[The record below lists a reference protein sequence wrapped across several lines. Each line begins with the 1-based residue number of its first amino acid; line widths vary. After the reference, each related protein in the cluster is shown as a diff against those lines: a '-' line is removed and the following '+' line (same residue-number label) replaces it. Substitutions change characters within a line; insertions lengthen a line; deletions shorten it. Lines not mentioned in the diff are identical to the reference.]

1 MKLGH
6 FVLVLVALIN
16 ANLATAQI
24 DRAKG
29 LEAVD
34 SAYQHHR
41 AEAEKRITQFLQRS
55 GSGRVLTQETGA
67 RIFLVDVSPS
77 GIPIYIKSDNAEVAT
92 SLNVDELRS
101 TGSLGLNLEGAGIQV
116 GIWDEGRVRNNHVE
130 FGGRVTQIDNPSSS
144 FNFHATHVMGTMIA
158 AGVNANAKGMAPKAT
173 AIAFDFNGDVSEM
186 SGQAKPDQ
194 TSIILSN
201 HSYGTL
207 SGWDNGTGN
216 WVWHG
221 DPSISN
227 TIDWKFG
234 FYNSTSR
241 FYDDIAFNAPYYL
254 IVKSAGNDNNDVGD
268 GSRPPDCNPFDCI
281 PTNGVAKNILTVGA
295 VKKLAGPYTGP
306 SDVEITSFSS
316 FGPSDDGRIKPD
328 IVAPGQ
334 AVFSTSETTTT
345 SYAAASGT
353 SMSSPATTGTLA
365 LLQELYKNLNGG
377 NLMKAATLKALAI
390 HTAREVGTSP
400 GPDFKFGWGLL
411 DAKAA
416 AETIINKD
424 DQNIFIQEL
433 TLASGGS
440 FEMNLTPK
448 ENEKIT
454 ATLVWTDPAGPVL
467 APSLNPTTKTLV
479 NNLNLSLIDDGGTT
493 QFPWKLNGA
502 NPSAAATKGINT
514 VDNVEKLEFDL
525 PEPRDYKLRVDHSG
539 TLVNGSQDFSLI
551 LTYSSLVDPR
561 TKYYWI
567 GNTGNWN
574 DGTKW
579 SLSSGGV
586 PANAVPGSEDNV
598 IFDENSFSADN
609 QTLSLAQ
616 DQQCYSIRW
625 FANENILWSLNS
637 HNLEVGAGINL
648 LTDNITT
655 TSAGSMTLLGLGEGE
670 NTVSLGD
677 NDLSDLTIEFDGS
690 ASWVL
695 TGDVSLSG
703 INMHEGLLKINGANI
718 SINNIDFAGVASKSM
733 SVENTTITGSGTVL
747 IDWSGVELEVV
758 NSSLLCPAASTFSID
773 FGSNTFAG
781 TIELAGG
788 QLNATGSGEMAQVA
802 GAGTLVAQ
810 SDLTWGDISLEAG
823 SILTIQE
830 GSQQTVKGTFD
841 LAGTIGSNVVVQSS
855 GAGLAIIN
863 FELNQKICLDHLT
876 IDNVEVTGE
885 STISA
890 GLNSTLTNSPGWVED
905 DCSNILFADF
915 EVSFNCE
922 NASVYFT
929 DKSSGPISSRTWNF
943 GDDASQTNESKEINP
958 IHFFEG
964 PGQFAVTLT
973 ISDGTSSDSYLRT
986 ISLLPSVLIENRIEL
1001 NNGKLISFQPAEA
1014 YQWVLDGKVLEGAD
1028 TRSIDFINGFGEY
1041 AVLTFDEVC
1050 NRRSEPFLVTGFG
1063 EDSQTGGLYVY
1074 PNPAVD
1080 HLNVLSG
1087 SALDNI
1093 KITDQI
1099 GRELFPLWNK
1109 TDDGAEIDI
1118 SEFPRGIY
1126 ILHVQSESQIF
1137 YRRVVFR

>member
-1 MKLGH
+1 MLKY
-6 FVLVLVALIN
+6 FVLLLTGLLTF
-16 ANLATAQI
+16 NLAPAQSN
-24 DRAKG
+24 RLRG

-34 SAYQHHR
+34 SAYQHYQ
-41 AEAEKRITQFLQRS
+41 AEAEKRIARFLQRS
-55 GSGRVLTQETGA
+55 GSGRVLTQGNGSK
-67 RIFLVDVSPS
+67 IFLIDVSPS

-101 TGSLGLNLEGAGIQV
+101 TGSLGLNLEGTGIQL

-130 FGGRVTQIDNPSSS
+130 FGGRVTQIDNPSPS
-144 FNFHATHVMGTMIA
+144 FNFHATHVMGTMLA
-158 AGVNANAKGMAPKAT
+158 AGINANAKGMAPKAT

-186 SGQAKPDQ
+186 SNQAKPDQ
-194 TSIILSN
+194 TSIVLSN

-227 TIDWKFG
+227 SIDWKFG

-254 IVKSAGNDNNDVGD
+254 IVKSAGNDNSDVGD
-268 GSRPPDCNPFDCI
+268 GSRPADCNPFDCI

-295 VKKLAGPYTGP
+295 VKKLSGPYTGP

-334 AVFSTSETTTT
+334 AVLSTSEATTT
-345 SYAAASGT
+345 SYATASGT

-390 HTAREVGTSP
+390 HTAREAGTSP

-416 AETIINKD
+416 AETIINRD

-433 TLASGGS
+433 SLSNGNV

-467 APSLNPTTKTLV
+467 TPSLNPTTKTLV

-493 QFPWKLNGA
+493 QFPWKLNAA
-502 NPSAAATKGINT
+502 NPAAAATKGINT

-551 LTYSSLVDPR
+551 LTYSSVIDPR

-574 DGTKW
+574 DGAKW

-609 QTLSLAQ
+609 QILSLTQ

-625 FANENILWSLNS
+625 FANESVQWSLNG
-637 HNLEVGAGINL
+637 HHLEVGAGVNL

-655 TSAGSMTLLGLGEGE
+655 TSAGSLTLLGLGEGE
-670 NTVSLGD
+670 NPVSLGG
-677 NDLSDLTIEFDGS
+677 NDLNDLTVEFSGP
-690 ASWVL
+690 ASWLL

-703 INMHEGLLKINGANI
+703 ISLAEGSLKINGSSISLSNI
-718 SINNIDFAGVASKSM
+718 GFTGVASKSM
-733 SVENTTITGSGTVL
+733 TFENATITGLGTVM

-758 NSSLLCPAASTFSID
+758 NSTLRCPAASTFSVD
-773 FGSNTFAG
+773 LGSNMFEG
-781 TIELAGG
+781 IIELDGG
-788 QLNATGSGEMAQVA
+788 QLNVTGSGEIAKVM
-802 GAGTLVAQ
+802 GMGTLVTQ
-810 SDLTWGDISLEAG
+810 SDLIWDDILLEAG
-823 SILTIQE
+823 STLTIQE
-830 GSQQTVKGTFD
+830 GSQQTVNGTFD
-841 LAGTIGSNVVVQSS
+841 LAGTAGSKVLVESS
-855 GAGLAIIN
+855 GPGLATLN

-876 IDNVEVTGE
+876 INNVEVTGE
-885 STISA
+885 STVSA
-890 GLNSTLTNSPGWVED
+890 GLNSTVTNSPGWIAD

-915 EVSFNCE
+915 EVAFNCE

-943 GDDASQTNESKEINP
+943 GDDASQVNESQEANP

-964 PGQFAVTLT
+964 PGQHDVTLT
-973 ISDGTSSDSYLRT
+973 VSNGTSNDSYQKT
-986 ISLLPSVLIENRIEL
+986 IELLPSVLAENRIEF
-1001 NNGKLISFQPAEA
+1001 NNGKLISFQPAEG
-1014 YQWVLDGKVLEGAD
+1014 YQWVLDGKILDGVD
-1028 TRSIDFINGFGEY
+1028 TRSIDFSNGFGEY
-1041 AVLTFDEVC
+1041 SVLTFDELC
-1050 NRRSEPFLVTGFG
+1050 NRRSEPFLVTGLNGDFAG
-1063 EDSQTGGLYVY
+1063 SGLYLY
-1074 PNPAVD
+1074 PNPATTQ
-1080 HLNVLSG
+1080 LSILFG
-1087 SALDNI
+1087 KPVTGI
-1093 KITDQI
+1093 KITDQL
-1099 GRELFPLWNK
+1099 GRSLFPAWTK
-1109 TDDGAEIDI
+1109 TSDGAEIDI
-1118 SEFPRGIY
+1118 SEFPGGIY
-1126 ILHVQSESQIF
+1126 ILHVQSESRII

>member
-1 MKLGH
+1 MRLRH
-6 FVLVLVALIN
+6 FVLWLAGLLTF
-16 ANLATAQI
+16 NLATAQL

-29 LEAVD
+29 LESVD

-41 AEAEKRITQFLQRS
+41 AEAEKRIVRFLQRS
-55 GSGRVLTQETGA
+55 GSGRVLTQENGA

-77 GIPIYIKSDNAEVAT
+77 GIPIYIKSDNADVAT

-101 TGSLGLNLEGAGIQV
+101 TGSLGLNLEGTGIQL

-130 FGGRVTQIDNPSSS
+130 FGGRVTQMDNPSPS

-158 AGVNANAKGMAPKAT
+158 AGINANAKGMAPKAT

-186 SGQAKPDQ
+186 SNQAKPDQ

-254 IVKSAGNDNNDVGD
+254 IVKSAGNDNSDVGD
-268 GSRPPDCNPFDCI
+268 GSRPADCNPFDCI

-295 VKKLAGPYTGP
+295 VKKLSGPYTGP

-334 AVFSTSETTTT
+334 AVLSTSEETT
-345 SYAAASGT
+345 SSYELASGT

-377 NLMKAATLKALAI
+377 NLMKAATLKALTI
-390 HTAREVGTSP
+390 HTARESGTNP

-416 AETIINKD
+416 AETIINRD
-424 DQNIFIQEL
+424 DQNIFIEEL
-433 TLASGGS
+433 SLANGNA

-467 APSLNPTTKTLV
+467 TPSLNPTTKTLV

-493 QFPWKLNGA
+493 QFPWKLNAA
-502 NPSAAATKGINT
+502 NPSAAATKGVNT

-551 LTYSSLVDPR
+551 LTYSSVVDPR

-579 SLSSGGV
+579 SLASGGA

-625 FANENILWSLNS
+625 FANENIQWSLNG
-637 HNLEVGAGINL
+637 HNLEVGAGVNL
-648 LTDNITT
+648 LSDNITT
-655 TSAGSMTLLGLGEGE
+655 TSGGSMTLLGLAEGE

-690 ASWVL
+690 TSWLL

-703 INMHEGLLKINGANI
+703 ISITEGSLKINGSTLSI
-718 SINNIDFAGVASKSM
+718 SNIDFTGVASKSM
-733 SVENTTITGSGTVL
+733 SIENATITGSGTVM
-747 IDWSGVELEVV
+747 IDWSGIDLEVI
-758 NSSLLCPAASTFSID
+758 NSTLLCPAASTFSVDLDSNIFD
-773 FGSNTFAG
+773 GSM
-781 TIELAGG
+781 ELDGG
-788 QLNATGSGEMAQVA
+788 QLSTTGSGEVA
-802 GAGTLVAQ
+802 EVIGTGTLEVQ

-823 SILTIQE
+823 STLTIKE
-830 GSQQTVKGTFD
+830 GSQQTVKGTFN
-841 LAGTIGSNVVVQSS
+841 LVGTAGSNVVVESS
-855 GAGLAIIN
+855 GSGLATIN
-863 FELNQKICLDHLT
+863 FGLNQKICLDHLT
-876 IDNVEVTGE
+876 VDNIAVAGE
-885 STISA
+885 SIVSA
-890 GLNSTLTNSPGWVED
+890 GLNSTVTNSPGWIED
-905 DCSNILFADF
+905 ECDNILFADF

-929 DKSSGPISSRTWNF
+929 DRSSGPISSRNWNF
-943 GDDASQTNESKEINP
+943 GDDASQLNESQEVNP

-964 PGQFAVTLT
+964 PGQYNVTLT
-973 ISDGTSSDSYLRT
+973 VSNGPSSDSYQRT
-986 ISLLPSVLIENRIEL
+986 IDLLPSVLDENRVEL

-1028 TRSIDFINGFGEY
+1028 TRSIDFSNGFGEY

-1050 NRRSEPFLVTGFG
+1050 NRRSEPFLVTGLN
-1063 EDSQTGGLYVY
+1063 EDDTISGLYVY
-1074 PNPAVD
+1074 PNPATVQ
-1080 HLNVLSG
+1080 LNILSFVPVI
-1087 SALDNI
+1087 DI
-1093 KITDQI
+1093 KITDQL
-1099 GRELFPLWNK
+1099 GRALFPVWAK
-1109 TDDGAEIDI
+1109 TDEGAEIDI
-1118 SEFPRGIY
+1118 SELPRGIY
-1126 ILHVQSESQIF
+1126 ILHMQSESRIR

>member
-1 MKLGH
+1 MRLRH
-6 FVLVLVALIN
+6 IVLALQGVLIF
-16 ANLATAQI
+16 NLTIAQV

-29 LEAVD
+29 LNSID
-34 SAYQHHR
+34 SAYQSHQ
-41 AEAEKRITQFLQRS
+41 AEAEKRIARFLQRS
-55 GSGRVLTQETGA
+55 GSARVLSQGES

-77 GIPIYIKSDNAEVAT
+77 GIPIYIKSDNADVAT
-92 SLNVDELRS
+92 SLNVDELRAG
-101 TGSLGLNLEGAGIQV
+101 GSLGLNVEGTGIQV

-130 FGGRVTQIDNPSSS
+130 FDGRVTQKDNPSAS

-173 AIAFDFNGDVSEM
+173 AIAFDFNGDVGEM

-207 SGWDNGTGN
+207 SGWDSGTGN

-227 TIDWKFG
+227 SIDWKFG

-295 VKKLAGPYTGP
+295 IKKLSGPYSGP

-334 AVFSTSETTTT
+334 AVLSTSETTTT
-345 SYAAASGT
+345 SYAPASGT

-390 HTAREVGTSP
+390 HTAREAGTSP
-400 GPDFKFGWGLL
+400 GPDFRFGWGLL

-424 DQNIFIQEL
+424 DQNIFIEEL
-433 TLASGGS
+433 SLASGAT

-467 APSLNPTTKTLV
+467 TPSLNPTTKTLV

-493 QFPWKLNGA
+493 QFPWKLNAA
-502 NPSAAATKGINT
+502 NPSAAATRGVNT
-514 VDNVEKLEFDL
+514 IDNVEKLEFDL

-551 LTYSSLVDPR
+551 LTYSSIVDPR

-567 GNTGNWN
+567 GNNGNWN

-609 QTLSLAQ
+609 QTLSLSQ

-625 FANENILWSLNS
+625 FANESIQWSYNG
-637 HNLEVGAGINL
+637 HNLEVGASVNL
-648 LTDNITT
+648 LTDNIAT
-655 TSAGSMTLLGLGEGE
+655 TSVGSMTLLGLAAGV
-670 NTVSLGD
+670 NTISLGD
-677 NDLSDLTIEFDGS
+677 NDLSDLTIDFDGS
-690 ASWVL
+690 ASWLL
-695 TGDVSLSG
+695 TGDVSVAG
-703 INMHEGLLKINGANI
+703 ISLTEGSLKIEGSTI
-718 SINNIDFAGVASKSM
+718 SLSSIDFAGSTSKSM
-733 SVENTTITGSGTVL
+733 TVENTTITGTGTVT
-747 IDWSGVELEVV
+747 IDWSGIDLEVI
-758 NSSLLCPAASTFSID
+758 NSALLCPTASTFSVD
-773 FGSNTFAG
+773 LGSNIFDG
-781 TIELAGG
+781 TIELDGG
-788 QLNATGSGEMAQVA
+788 RLNASGSGEIDSVT
-802 GAGTLVAQ
+802 GSGTLVAQ
-810 SDLTWGDISLEAG
+810 SDLTWGDVSLEAG
-823 SILTIQE
+823 STLTIQE
-830 GSQQTVKGTFD
+830 GSEQLVKGTFE
-841 LAGTIGSNVVVQSS
+841 LTGTTGSNVLVESS
-855 GAGLAIIN
+855 GSGLATLN

-876 IDNVEVTGE
+876 ISNIAVTGE
-885 STISA
+885 SILSA
-890 GLNSTLTNSPGWVED
+890 GLNSTVTNSPGWIEV
-905 DCSNILFADF
+905 DCDNILFADF
-915 EVSFNCE
+915 EVTFNCE

-943 GDDASQTNESKEINP
+943 GDVESQSNESQEVNP

-964 PGQFAVTLT
+964 PGQYEVTLAV
-973 ISDGTSSDSYLRT
+973 SDGTSSDSYQIT
-986 ISLLPSVLIENRIEL
+986 IDLLPSVLIENKVEM

-1014 YQWVLDGKVLEGAD
+1014 YQWILNGQIIEGAD
-1028 TRSIDFINGFGEY
+1028 TRSIDFSNGFGEY

-1050 NRRSEPFLVTGFG
+1050 NRRSESFLVTGLD
-1063 EDSQTGGLYVY
+1063 EDPKNGGLYAY
-1074 PNPAVD
+1074 PNPATER
-1080 HLNVLSG
+1080 LNVLSEPVVG
-1087 SALDNI
+1087 V
-1093 KITDQI
+1093 KITDQL
-1099 GRELFPLWNK
+1099 GRSLFPVWSK
-1109 TDDGAEIDI
+1109 TNDGAEIDI

-1126 ILHVQSESQIF
+1126 ILHVQSESRIF

>member
-1 MKLGH
+1 MLKY
-6 FVLVLVALIN
+6 FVLLLVSLLTF
-16 ANLATAQI
+16 NLAPAQSN
-24 DRAKG
+24 RLRG

-34 SAYQHHR
+34 SAYQHHQ
-41 AEAEKRITQFLQRS
+41 AEAEKRIARFLQRS
-55 GSGRVLTQETGA
+55 GSGRVLTQGNGSK
-67 RIFLVDVSPS
+67 IFLIDVSPS

-101 TGSLGLNLEGAGIQV
+101 TGSLGLNLEGTGIQL

-130 FGGRVTQIDNPSSS
+130 FGGRVTQIDNPSPS
-144 FNFHATHVMGTMIA
+144 FNFHATHVMGTMLA
-158 AGVNANAKGMAPKAT
+158 AGINANAEGMAPKAT

-186 SGQAKPDQ
+186 SNQAKPDQ
-194 TSIILSN
+194 TSIVLSN

-234 FYNSTSR
+234 FYNSTTR

-254 IVKSAGNDNNDVGD
+254 IVKSAGNDNSDVGD
-268 GSRPPDCNPFDCI
+268 GSRPADCNPFDCI

-295 VKKLAGPYTGP
+295 VKKLSGPYTGP

-334 AVFSTSETTTT
+334 AVFSTSEATTT
-345 SYAAASGT
+345 SYATASGT

-390 HTAREVGTSP
+390 HTAREAGTSP

-416 AETIINKD
+416 AETIINRD

-433 TLASGGS
+433 SLSNGNV

-467 APSLNPTTKTLV
+467 TPSLNPTTKTLV

-493 QFPWKLNGA
+493 QFPWKLNAA
-502 NPSAAATKGINT
+502 NPAVAATKGINK

-551 LTYSSLVDPR
+551 LTYSSVIDPR

-574 DGTKW
+574 DGAKW

-598 IFDENSFSADN
+598 IFDENSFSSDN
-609 QTLSLAQ
+609 QTLSLTQ
-616 DQQCYSIRW
+616 DQQGYSIRW
-625 FANENILWSLNS
+625 FANESVQWSLNG
-637 HNLEVGAGINL
+637 HHLEVGAGVNL

-655 TSAGSMTLLGLGEGE
+655 TSAGSLTLLGLGEGE
-670 NTVSLGD
+670 NPVSLGG
-677 NDLSDLTIEFDGS
+677 NDLNDLTVEFSGP
-690 ASWVL
+690 ASWLL

-703 INMHEGLLKINGANI
+703 ISLAEGSLKINGSSISLSNI
-718 SINNIDFAGVASKSM
+718 GFTGVASKSM
-733 SVENTTITGSGTVL
+733 TVENATITGSGTVM

-758 NSSLLCPAASTFSID
+758 NSTLRCPAASTFSVD
-773 FGSNTFAG
+773 LGSNMFEG
-781 TIELAGG
+781 IIELDGG
-788 QLNATGSGEMAQVA
+788 QLNVTGSGEIAKVM
-802 GAGTLVAQ
+802 GMGTLVTQ
-810 SDLTWGDISLEAG
+810 SDLIWDDILLEAG
-823 SILTIQE
+823 STLTIQE
-830 GSQQTVKGTFD
+830 GSQQTVNGTFD
-841 LAGTIGSNVVVQSS
+841 LAGTAGSKVLVECS
-855 GAGLAIIN
+855 GPGLATLN

-876 IDNVEVTGE
+876 INNVEVTGE
-885 STISA
+885 STVSA
-890 GLNSTLTNSPGWVED
+890 GLNSTVTNSPGWIAD

-915 EVSFNCE
+915 EVAFNCE

-943 GDDASQTNESKEINP
+943 GDDASQVNESQEANP

-964 PGQFAVTLT
+964 PGQYDVTLT
-973 ISDGTSSDSYLRT
+973 VSNGTSNDSYQKT
-986 ISLLPSVLIENRIEL
+986 IELLPSVLAENRIEF
-1001 NNGKLISFQPAEA
+1001 NNGKLISFQPAEG
-1014 YQWVLDGKVLEGAD
+1014 YQWVLDGKILDGVD
-1028 TRSIDFINGFGEY
+1028 TRSIDFSNGFGEY
-1041 AVLTFDEVC
+1041 SVLTFDELC
-1050 NRRSEPFLVTGFG
+1050 NRRSEPFLVTGLNGDFA
-1063 EDSQTGGLYVY
+1063 DSGLYLY
-1074 PNPAVD
+1074 PNPATTQ
-1080 HLNVLSG
+1080 LSILFG
-1087 SALDNI
+1087 KPVTGI
-1093 KITDQI
+1093 KITDQL
-1099 GRELFPLWNK
+1099 GRSLFPAWTK
-1109 TDDGAEIDI
+1109 TSDGAEIDI
-1118 SEFPRGIY
+1118 SEFPGGIY
-1126 ILHVQSESQIF
+1126 ILHVQSESRII